1 MGFRGWR
8 RGRSERPVP
17 HKSLIWTTDAIV
29 QPGDCTS
36 AAALGTAGG
45 RLLAQAH
52 DPRAETFIRRG
63 CTECQAISGVHVK
76 AAHDVGPDLT
86 LEYGDVVNR
95 YGVSLEAFLY
105 EPRGLMRMML
115 ASHLQLP
122 SVDRDS
128 MILILGALY
137 RARRAELDS
146 TPPP

>member
-1 MGFRGWR
+1 MRSISRG
-8 RGRSERPVP
+8 
-17 HKSLIWTTDAIV
+17 IV
-29 QPGDCTS
+29 LTLLALG
-36 AAALGTAGG
+36 AAAG
-45 RLLAQAH
+45 RASAQAH
-52 DPRAETFIRRG
+52 DLRAEIFIRRG
-63 CTECQAISGVHVK
+63 CTECHAISGVHVK

-86 LEYGDVVNR
+86 FAYGDVVNR

-115 ASHLQLP
+115 ASHVPLG

-128 MILILGALY
+128 MIIILGALY